1 MTPDLVAALDLELP
15 SSTGLRRV
23 ELRIPSVLRTSRKLL
38 DDGLPENEARSWSR
52 VPGLVFELLDR
63 IDGKRPSNPEVDALA
78 ADRTFVGPLLAHA
91 RDLFDTFRERGKV
104 YALCPGCRT
113 WEPEITFTAY
123 ALIVKG
129 GIPSSFRGP
138 YLAPTTLASK
148 TLLAEGNR
156 PVSLPRAAR
165 IRFELPSKFLGLSAP
180 IEGGILGPVIHQ
192 EGEDGWEVDLFD
204 DDDDDEGEDDE
215 LDEDDPD
222 PPYKPT
228 RNGPGY
234 RALFRL
240 SHAIEPAVTVEQL
253 EALPCLDLFFLDLV
267 HHLTVQAAVAADT
280 PGTLTCPT
288 CATKFLPIAARPG
301 ERVPQIAPGVA

>member
-1 MTPDLVAALDLELP
+1 MTPDLAAALVLELP
-15 SSTGLRRV
+15 SAPGPRRV
-23 ELRIPSVLRTSRKLL
+23 ELRIPAVLRMSRKLF
-38 DDGLPENEARSWSR
+38 DDGLAYDERRSWSR
-52 VPGLVFELLDR
+52 VPRLVFEFLHR
-63 IDGKRPSNPEVDALA
+63 IDGERPTNPESDALA
-78 ADRTFVGPLLAHA
+78 ADRTFVVPFLARV
-91 RDLFDTFRERGKV
+91 RDLIDMFRERGKV
-104 YALCPGCRT
+104 YAMCPGCRI

-123 ALIVKG
+123 ALIVND

-138 YLAPTTLASK
+138 YLAPTTLASE
-148 TLLAEGNR
+148 TLLADGPR
-156 PVSLPRAAR
+156 PVALPRAAR
-165 IRFELPSKFLGLSAP
+165 IRFELPSKFLGLPAP
-180 IEGGILGPVIHQ
+180 IEGGILGPVVHQ

-204 DDDDDEGEDDE
+204 DDDE

-240 SHAIEPAVTVEQL
+240 SHAIEPAVTVEQI

-280 PGTLTCPT
+280 PGALTCPT
-288 CATKFLPIAARPG
+288 CATKFLPVAARPG
-301 ERVPQIAPGVA
+301 ERVPQIAPGLT